1 MAKEKKDNS
10 SSFKELMS
18 LPIVDLRKEVVRGQK
33 SLFSFRFQKK
43 EGESVKPHE
52 VKKMRR
58 HIARVKTAMTIKFF
72 QEVGGE

>member
-1 MAKEKKDNS
+1 MAKEKKTS
-10 SSFKELMS
+10 SSFKELMG
-18 LPIVDLRKEVVRGQK
+18 LTVVDLKKEVVRCQK

-52 VKKMRR
+52 VRNVRK
-58 HIARVKTAMTIKFF
+58 HIARVKTAMTKKFF